1 MANTLREGVRDV
13 AHQAS
18 PRELDAKLDEAMQ
31 NRPLLVY
38 LVSMRVVLTAA
49 AIGAVVALILYL
61 LFSPMLAG
69 LGLILAFFAAWFGLA
84 VREHERARP
93 APAERTAGDDDEKG

>member
-38 LVSMRVVLTAA
+38 LVSMRVVLLAA
-49 AIGAVVALILYL
+49 AIGAAVTLIFYL

-69 LGLILAFFAAWFGLA
+69 LGLILAFFAAWFALA
-84 VREHERARP
+84 VRQHEQARP
-93 APAERTAGDDDEKG
+93 APAGSAPDEEEER